1 VENKLFIDFSVQKIE
16 LEDTHL
22 LYLPKFLSSA
32 EADDWFAFLINKV
45 NFQSGEIKLFGKTY
59 AKPRLEAFYAENEL
73 TYSYSGKQMKT
84 QPFFDEIEELKKRVE
99 SMSNLDFNA
108 VLINLY
114 RNGMDSNGWHAD
126 NEKELGR
133 NPVIASVSFGA
144 ERSFHLQHNTITDAK
159 LKITLENGSLL
170 LMKGETQHFWKHQIP
185 KTAKSIAP
193 RINLTFRIIK

>member
-1 VENKLFIDFSVQKIE
+1 VENKFFDELSVQKIE

-22 LYLPKFLSSA
+22 LYFSHFLSSS
-32 EADDWFAFLINKV
+32 EADEWFTFLKNKV

-84 QPFFDEIEELKKRVE
+84 ESLFTELNTLKERVE
-99 SMSNLDFNA
+99 SISNLEFNA

-126 NEKELGR
+126 DEKELGEDTC
-133 NPVIASVSFGA
+133 IASISLGA
-144 ERSFHLQHNTITDAK
+144 ERIFELKHNQTKKKIK
-159 LKITLENGSLL
+159 LKLEHGSLL
-170 LMKGETQHFWKHQIP
+170 CMMQGSQKYWKHQLP
-185 KTAKSIAP
+185 KDKAINEP
-193 RINLTFRIIK
+193 RINLTFRKIY

>member
-1 VENKLFIDFSVQKIE
+1 MGNKLFNDFSVQKIE

-22 LYLPKFLSSA
+22 LYLPFFLSSA
-32 EADDWFAFLINKV
+32 EADDWFTFLINKV

-84 QPFFDEIEELKKRVE
+84 QPFIDEIEELKKRIQ
-99 SMSNLDFNA
+99 SLSDLDFNA

-126 NEKELGR
+126 DEKELGED
-133 NPVIASVSFGA
+133 PCIASISLGA
-144 ERSFHLQHNTITDAK
+144 ERIFELKHNQTKKKIK
-159 LKITLENGSLL
+159 LKLEHGSLL
-170 LMKGETQHFWKHQIP
+170 CMMQGSQKFWKHQLP
-185 KTAKSIAP
+185 KDKSINEP
-193 RINLTFRIIK
+193 RINLTFRKIY